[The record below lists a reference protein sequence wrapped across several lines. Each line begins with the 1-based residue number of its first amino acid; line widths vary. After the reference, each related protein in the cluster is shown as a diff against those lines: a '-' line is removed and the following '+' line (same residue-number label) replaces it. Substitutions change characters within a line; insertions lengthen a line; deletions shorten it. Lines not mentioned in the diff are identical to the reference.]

1 MHVWKILLDLRSFT
15 KFISYHVLDLGSL
28 KARDSASL
36 QFRFYPPGIT
46 YIVQVTTSQVLVK
59 FSDIY
64 RRVMKCPL
72 ALLTFDFT
80 ILLT

>member
-1 MHVWKILLDLRSFT
+1 MRLYSFG
-15 KFISYHVLDLGSL
+15 F
-28 KARDSASL
+28 
-36 QFRFYPPGIT
+36 IT
-46 YIVQVTTSQVLVK
+46 YIGQVTTSQVLVK

>member
-1 MHVWKILLDLRSFT
+1 MQET
-15 KFISYHVLDLGSL
+15 
-28 KARDSASL
+28 ARL
-36 QFRFYPPGIT
+36 YIFGFIT
-46 YIVQVTTSQVLVK
+46 YIVQVTTSQALVK

-64 RRVMKCPL
+64 RRVMKCQL